1 MIMKRYFILA
11 AVTLLVVTSAISTA
25 VLLDNN
31 KSKNDLFSA
40 NVEALVQDETIHPDG
55 YVTCFHSTY
64 DDGSPGYYLR
74 VRNCFDCNEV
84 DATSVSDSDKCM
96 P

>member
-1 MIMKRYFILA
+1 MKRFFILTI
-11 AVTLLVVTSAISTA
+11 VTLLVVSSAISIA
-25 VLLDNN
+25 VLLNN
-31 KSKNDLFSA
+31 KNSKNELFSA
-40 NVEALVQDETIHPDG
+40 NVETLVQDETIYPDG

-74 VRNCFDCNEV
+74 VRKCFDFNEV